1 MDQQYKYIDVES
13 DTVEAAI
20 EKGIKKLNLPIEKI
34 DIKILEEPKS
44 SFIPFASKK
53 AKVRLF
59 ILDKN
64 YVLHSEEKK
73 EVKKEEKR
81 EMPREAAPRGEKTFQ
96 KPPLQHKERP
106 KTEVKENENRQQ
118 DNEEILADDGKSE
131 IIREKFSKLINSMG
145 FDVAPQV
152 AVLRNK
158 YRIIIKDTPDANL
171 LIGKNG
177 KTIEALQHI
186 TNKILS
192 KDHVER
198 PIYLDIKGYVKQ
210 KRKNKMERRWKKE
223 GQSQHR

>member
-1 MDQQYKYIDVES
+1 MEQQHRFIDVES
-13 DTVEAAI
+13 DSVESAI
-20 EKGIKKLNLPIEKI
+20 EKGIKKLNLSIEKI

-59 ILDKN
+59 VLDNN
-64 YVLHSEEKK
+64 YVMPGEEKK
-73 EVKKEEKR
+73 EKPKRVEKPAVKPVIEERR
-81 EMPREAAPRGEKTFQ
+81 EV
-96 KPPLQHKERP
+96 KERP
-106 KTEVKENENRQQ
+106 ERTERQSVSIEQ
-118 DNEEILADDGKSE
+118 KNVSAVDPNEEILADDGKSE
-131 IIREKFSKLINSMG
+131 IIKEKFTKLIGSMG
-145 FDVAPQV
+145 FSATPQV
-152 AVLRNK
+152 AVLKNK

-223 GQSQHR
+223 GQSPRR

>member
-1 MDQQYKYIDVES
+1 MDQQNKYIDIES
-13 DTVEAAI
+13 DTVESAI
-20 EKGIKKLNLPIEKI
+20 EKGIKKLNIPIEKI

-59 ILDKN
+59 ILDRN
-64 YVLHSEEKK
+64 FVLPSDEKK
-73 EVKKEEKR
+73 EREKDAAGKPER
-81 EMPREAAPRGEKTFQ
+81 PVQKAAAPQR
-96 KPPLQHKERP
+96 ERP
-106 KTEVKENENRQQ
+106 RQVPRVQENTSQ
-118 DNEEILADDGKSE
+118 DGEEILADDGKSD
-131 IIREKFSKLINSMG
+131 IIKEKFSKLIDSMG
-145 FDVAPQV
+145 FDVVPQV

-192 KDHVER
+192 KDHIER